1 MKLEGVH
8 EVRKSRSAL
17 PASGLVVILLMALA
31 CSDDS
36 DSAGTR
42 GDDLGQTADPRDAG
56 DLPDGGGGDAQADL
70 GDGEETPVVEISFE
84 SASVERVGGSVGDTF
99 EQTQYRVSS
108 TVKNR
113 GSKSARM
120 VECDYSARRMD
131 GSPVFSGLLGEASE
145 IVASGTREF
154 DVLEVVRTPKGTSYN
169 FSVVIS
175 CTAENEVD
183 GNVAN
188 SSTTVESSF

>member
-1 MKLEGVH
+1 
-8 EVRKSRSAL
+8 
-17 PASGLVVILLMALA
+17 
-31 CSDDS
+31 
-36 DSAGTR
+36 
-42 GDDLGQTADPRDAG
+42 
-56 DLPDGGGGDAQADL
+56 
-70 GDGEETPVVEISFE
+70 
-84 SASVERVGGSVGDTF
+84 
-99 EQTQYRVSS
+99 
-108 TVKNR
+108 
-113 GSKSARM
+113 
-120 VECDYSARRMD
+120 MD

-154 DVLEVVRTPKGTSYN
+154 DVLEVVREPKGTSYD